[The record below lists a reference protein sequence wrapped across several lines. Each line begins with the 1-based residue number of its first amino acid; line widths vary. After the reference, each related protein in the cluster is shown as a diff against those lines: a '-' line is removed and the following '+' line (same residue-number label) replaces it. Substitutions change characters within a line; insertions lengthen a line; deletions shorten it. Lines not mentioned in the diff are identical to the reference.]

1 MELANRIKKM
11 QGSQTSA
18 AAAKARALQAEGGD
32 VISLAVGEPDFN
44 TPKYILNQVKEDM
57 FAGRGHHYTETS
69 GITALKQAIIDY
81 HAEYDHVNYTL
92 DQVFVA
98 DGAKMILYYAFQAL
112 LNEGDEALIPAPYW
126 VSYVDQVKMAE
137 GVPVIFETSASD
149 NFRITPELL
158 AKHVTEKTKILVLNS
173 PSNPS
178 GAILNEE
185 DARAVAEYCL
195 ENNILVVADEI
206 YYRLIYNGN
215 QSSSIASYSPEIKEN
230 TIVINGFSKAYA
242 MTGWRIGY
250 ALAEN
255 KYIEAFSKLGS
266 QINSNPTGISQ
277 YAALAAL
284 TGPREEAV
292 EAMRVEFEKRLN
304 AAYEELLTIPG
315 FKLDFK
321 PQGAFY
327 LFPDASE
334 TARLCGYDSVT
345 DLADAFIDE
354 AHVVGVPG
362 VAFGKKDHIRFS
374 YATNEEKFAEAM
386 KRIRK
391 FVQAKM
397 AK

>member
-18 AAAKARALQAEGGD
+18 AAAKARALQAEGVD

-206 YYRLIYNGN
+206 YYRLVYNGN

>member
-18 AAAKARALQAEGGD
+18 AAAKARALQAEGVD

-206 YYRLIYNGN
+206 YYRLVYNGN

-386 KRIRK
+386 KRIRE

>member
-18 AAAKARALQAEGGD
+18 AAAKARALQAEGVD

-98 DGAKMILYYAFQAL
+98 DGAKMILYYAFQSL

-206 YYRLIYNGN
+206 YYRLVYNGN